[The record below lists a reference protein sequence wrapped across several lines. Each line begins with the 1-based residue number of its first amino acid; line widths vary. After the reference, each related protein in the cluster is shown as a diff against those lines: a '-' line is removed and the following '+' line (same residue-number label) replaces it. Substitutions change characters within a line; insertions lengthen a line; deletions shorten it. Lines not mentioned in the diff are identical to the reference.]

1 MITRRWYRPQSK
13 EANCREVGQVLQNY
27 LDGNV
32 EAGFAEKIE
41 AHLEKCRDCGL
52 ERDTYQQIK
61 SSLARQS
68 PSVDSEA
75 IDRLREFG
83 SKLTTE

>member
-1 MITRRWYRPQSK
+1 MITRRWYRRSGQ
-13 EANCREVGQVLQNY
+13 EANCREVGQVLQSY
-27 LDGNV
+27 LDGEV
-32 EAGFAEKIE
+32 EAGFTAKIE

-61 SSLARQS
+61 SSLSRQA
-68 PSVDSEA
+68 PAVDSAA

-83 SKLTTE
+83 EQLTSE